1 MSQSQLESALEYLY
15 GDTSV
20 RDELTDD
27 EARTLLQWGESQ
39 ITQLAGQDMDDE
51 QFDEA
56 FAHLRKLI
64 SRINR
69 FTGLRSGM
77 SPDEQQA
84 AIQKI
89 TESAVGVTA
98 QSLSAQAAPNV
109 SPERVMAYLQGQAA
123 LDNTANIQALT
134 TLFAPLPTTTAES
147 APADDANPTQPELS
161 DLSTSS
167 PSTIGDDPHGKAQF
181 EQ

>member
-27 EARTLLQWGESQ
+27 EARTLLQWGEAQ
-39 ITQLAGQDMDDE
+39 ITQLAGQELDDE

-69 FTGLRSGM
+69 FTGLRGGM

-89 TESAVGVTA
+89 AESAVGVTA
-98 QSLSAQAAPNV
+98 QSMSAQTAPNV

-134 TLFAPLPTTTAES
+134 TLVAPLPTAPAEN
-147 APADDANPTQPELS
+147 APADDTNPTQPALS
-161 DLSTSS
+161 DPSTSS